1 VDIYLVMKK
10 TMLIIGG
17 SGFLGINWLHYNNK
31 YRIVSTYNT
40 NRLNF
45 TADWK
50 RFSFDDKNGLNA
62 LEKLVLEVNPE
73 VIVNCSAIANIEKC
87 ESQFV
92 LAKNINTDLP
102 RALAVVS
109 EKIGCRLIH
118 ISTDHYFS
126 ELKSPRNEFSN
137 MFPVNNYGITKMNA
151 EKTILGGSSQTTIVR
166 VNFFGYGLPKNP
178 SLLDKIIQDLDK
190 GKKFYGFDD
199 VFFNPVSIEELVSS
213 IELIIENQFVG
224 LIHLGSNE
232 VISKYEFARRI
243 AKIYGYP
250 QELILPRHS
259 TDFDRRVKR
268 PQYLALDATKFLELT
283 QKSLPL
289 IDDMLYCLSR
299 EIDWKN
305 MLRGVSYE

>member
-1 VDIYLVMKK
+1 MKK

-17 SGFLGINWLHYNNK
+17 SGFLGINWQHYNKK

-50 RFSFDDKNGLNA
+50 RFSFDDKNGLIA

-73 VIVNCSAIANIEKC
+73 LIVNCSAIANIEKC
-87 ESQFV
+87 ESQFD

-102 RALAVVS
+102 RALSVVT

-126 ELKSPRNEFSN
+126 ELKTPRNEFSH

-151 EKTILGGSSQTTIVR
+151 EKTILEGSSQTTIVR

-178 SLLDKIIQDLDK
+178 SLLDKIIHDLDK
-190 GKKFYGFDD
+190 GQKFYGFDD
-199 VFFNPVSIEELVSS
+199 VFFNPVSIEELVCS
-213 IELIIENQFVG
+213 IELIIESRFVG

-250 QELILPRHS
+250 QELVLPRHS
-259 TDFDRRVKR
+259 TDFDKRVKR
-268 PQYLALDATKFLELT
+268 PQYLALDATKFLELS
-283 QKSLPL
+283 QKSLPS
-289 IDDMLYCLSR
+289 IDDMLYSLSK

-305 MLRGVSYE
+305 MLRSVSYE